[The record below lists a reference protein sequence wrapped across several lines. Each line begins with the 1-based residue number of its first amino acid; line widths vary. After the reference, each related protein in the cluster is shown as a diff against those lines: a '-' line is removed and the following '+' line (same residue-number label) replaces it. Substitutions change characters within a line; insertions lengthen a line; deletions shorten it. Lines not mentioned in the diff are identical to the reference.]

1 MQFSPGDVVEISTP
15 EGLAYVQVTHT
26 HAAYPEVVRILPGF
40 HQERPALAAVPSA
53 KTRSVV
59 MIPLGGA
66 LEHGKIDGAKIGT
79 AEIPK
84 PDKKFPTFKMP
95 IRGKNGE
102 IVYWWLWEGDGL
114 AYTLADDP
122 RLQHASPREVPTL
135 QDFLSMLG

>member
-26 HAAYPEVVRILPGF
+26 HVAYPEVVRILPGLY
-40 HQERPALAAVPSA
+40 QERPALAAVPSV

-66 LEHGKIDGAKIGT
+66 LEHGKIKGMRIGT
-79 AEIPK
+79 AQIPK
-84 PDKKFPTFKMP
+84 SDRKFPTFKMP

-114 AYTLADDP
+114 TYTLEDDL
-122 RLQHASPREVPTL
+122 RLQDASPREVPTL